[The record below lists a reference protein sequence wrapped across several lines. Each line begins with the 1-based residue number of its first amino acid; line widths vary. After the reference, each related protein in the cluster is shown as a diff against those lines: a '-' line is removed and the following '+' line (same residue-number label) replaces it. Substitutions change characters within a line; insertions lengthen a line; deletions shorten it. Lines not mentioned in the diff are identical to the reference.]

1 MDIYPASS
9 ARQLNWFIA
18 LGLVLCSVAVYKL
31 QEEIDS
37 KTGAFRST
45 EEILYFPS
53 GRILKKLSLGHYGLL
68 ADIYWMRTV
77 QYYGGKRLNA
87 DKRFDL
93 LEPLINI
100 ATTLDPSLLYAYR
113 FGAIFLSERE
123 PVGANQPRKAIE
135 LLKKG
140 IERNPQE
147 WMFYRDLGFVY
158 YWFLHDYSRAAAA
171 FLEGSKLPDAKP
183 WMKTFAAELLAKG
196 GSRETARMLWQE
208 AFDTATDARIK
219 ENAKENLLALAAQDD
234 MELLQGFITRI
245 QQKVGKPVVSLEEL
259 VQLGVLKRYP
269 LDPKGFGYL
278 LNPSTGKV
286 ELSPESTIRRIDQY

>member
-1 MDIYPASS
+1 MDVYPAST
-9 ARQLNWFIA
+9 ARRLNWFLI
-18 LGLVLCSVAVYKL
+18 LGMVLCSVAIYKL

-37 KTGAFRST
+37 KVGDFRST

-53 GRILKKLSLGHYGLL
+53 GRVLKKLSLGNNGLL
-68 ADIYWMRTV
+68 GDIYWMRTV
-77 QYYGGKRLNA
+77 QYYGGKRLKA

-100 ATTLDPSLLYAYR
+100 ATTLDPNLIYAYR

-123 PVGANQPRKAIE
+123 PVGANQPQKAIE
-135 LLKKG
+135 LLKRG

-171 FLEGSKLPDAKP
+171 FLEGSKLPNAKP
-183 WMKTFAAELLAKG
+183 WMKTYAAELLAKG
-196 GSRETARMLWQE
+196 GSRETARLLWQE
-208 AFDTATDARIK
+208 AYDTAIDARIK

-234 MELLQGFITRI
+234 MALLQGLILRVE
-245 QQKVGKPVVSLEEL
+245 QKLERPVLSLEEL

-269 LDPKGFGYL
+269 LDPKEFRYL
-278 LNPSTGKV
+278 LNPSIGKV